1 MCKNRIVEI
10 KWKVS
15 VTVTRERY
23 ICVVW
28 VLGGM
33 KEVVRDDVVVCR
45 DECMTALEEVLQ
57 TEIDRID

>member
-28 VLGGM
+28 VLRGM
-33 KEVVRDDVVVCR
+33 KEVIRDDVVVCR